1 MLDGVMRRLIGPP
14 LDALGGAL
22 AARGIGANQVTLAGL
37 IAALGCGACAALS
50 APLPALAL
58 LVLSRLA
65 DGLDGAVARRTGLSD
80 FGGYLDILAD
90 FVFYAAVPLGL
101 ALADPTGN
109 ALPAAV
115 LLASFY
121 LNGASFLGFAILA
134 ARRGLTTEQ
143 RGAKSLYFTT
153 GLAEGTETII
163 VFVAMLLWPAG
174 FAALAYG
181 FAALCLVTCGARLGL
196 AARVFGQND
205 RPPPAG

>member
-90 FVFYAAVPLGL
+90 FVFYAAIPLGF
-101 ALADPTGN
+101 ALADPSGN
-109 ALPAAV
+109 AVAAAV

-121 LNGASFLGFAILA
+121 LNAASFLGFAIFA
-134 ARRGLTTEQ
+134 AKRGMSTDQ
-143 RGAKSLYFTT
+143 RGPKSLYFTT
-153 GLAEGTETII
+153 GLAEGSETIG
-163 VFVAMLLWPAG
+163 VFVAMLLAPQWFVP
-174 FAALAYG
+174 LAYG
-181 FAALCLVTCGARLGL
+181 FAGLCLVTT
-196 AARVFGQND
+196 AARVALAAQVFGVDD
-205 RPPPAG
+205 RAPPQG